1 MDTVDYYEEL
11 LKLDPGL
18 EAFASVAEELC
29 AQGLWVEAVRV
40 CRQGLAF
47 HPHHLR
53 GRVLLGW
60 ALKELGEADEA
71 QKVLREAAGEV
82 QKNAL
87 LFKLLAEIT
96 EKAGDCDGA
105 ESFMNMFRNLH
116 SGAFEQPLEGE
127 SEAVAGPDVTVKTE
141 PLAGPEVTDT
151 MPPTARFLTSLLASF
166 EAKPAGPPRMQM
178 IFTDEDRQRLTQLFQ
193 SRKH

>member
-18 EAFASVAEELC
+18 ESFASVAEELC

-40 CRQGLAF
+40 CRQGLVF
-47 HPHHLR
+47 HPHHFR
-53 GRVLLGW
+53 GRVLFGW

-96 EKAGDCDGA
+96 EGAGDCDGA
-105 ESFMNMFRNLH
+105 ESFMNMFQNLH
-116 SGAFEQPLEGE
+116 SGAFEQTLEGKAE
-127 SEAVAGPDVTVKTE
+127 MAA
-141 PLAGPEVTDT
+141 APEVTDT
-151 MPPTARFLTSLLASF
+151 IPPTARLLTSLLATF
-166 EAKPAGPPRMQM
+166 EGKPAGPPKMQM
-178 IFTDEDRQRLTQLFQ
+178 IFTDEERRRLTQLFQ